1 MPPVDARR
9 SWNAP
14 PPPPLLLVVGCLR
27 PGGGRTRS
35 AGAVP
40 RPVVPTLAYPVS
52 MEPLRDDGLS
62 GTVRH

>member
-14 PPPPLLLVVGCLR
+14 VPELLEDCLR

-35 AGAVP
+35 AAAVP
-40 RPVVPTLAYPVS
+40 SPVVPTLA
-52 MEPLRDDGLS
+52 
-62 GTVRH
+62 

>member
-9 SWNAP
+9 SWDG
-14 PPPPLLLVVGCLR
+14 PLLLLVGCLR

-52 MEPLRDDGLS
+52 TEPLRDDGLP
-62 GTVRH
+62 